1 MNIHMR
7 VKGKGKAERLI
18 LVIAPDLDVDE
29 FDEIE
34 IVHPNGDT
42 DTIEILEGGP
52 TDEEAEEEEEA
63 DEKRSA
69 KR

>member
-1 MNIHMR
+1 MR